1 MMTVKYVYENL
12 SIRQPLQKNKKLGHN
27 KVTVFS
33 RFGLIFLWI
42 KEYFEIHICQF
53 AAGEKRYFVNQN

>member
-1 MMTVKYVYENL
+1 MNVL
-12 SIRQPLQKNKKLGHN
+12 SIRQLLQWKLGHNN

-33 RFGLIFLWI
+33 KFGWFFFVDN
-42 KEYFEIHICQF
+42 EYFEIHICQF

>member
-1 MMTVKYVYENL
+1 MTLKYVYENL
-12 SIRQPLQKNKKLGHN
+12 SIRQLLQKKLGHN

-33 RFGLIFLWI
+33 RFGQIFFVD

-53 AAGEKRYFVNQN
+53 AVGEKRYFVNQN